1 MSGKGKGF
9 GNSARYQSTGS
20 RDPIWTR
27 VSGDP
32 GNQGLGDS
40 SRTSASAEKIQLQ
53 CSTASHGKGLNV
65 TSAAVFIAGEMAG
78 SGVLALPRAVVEAGW
93 IGLVLLIV
101 FCLNAAYGGSRL
113 GACWAIIEERYPE
126 YRDRVRNPYATIGYR
141 AVGRWGS
148 ILVSACIQFTLFGAG
163 TVYLQLSSTIFQDL
177 MNDVL
182 PQVGI
187 CVWFIFIALLL
198 VVPMWLGSPKDF
210 WVVGIGALLT
220 TAFACVFIF
229 SQMVID
235 GLHNTEPVPV
245 KNHGFGSFFLSFGTI
260 LFAFGG
266 ASTFPTIQ
274 NDMAEKQHFS
284 KSILIG
290 FATIMALYLPVAAG
304 GYFIYGEAVDP
315 NVILSLG
322 HSSLVSMANVLMAI
336 HLILAFLIVINPV
349 CQELEEIFQVPHE
362 FCLKRCI
369 LRTIM
374 MCIMVFV
381 GETIPKFGKILSL
394 VGGSTITLLTFV
406 FPSLFYMILCDQKGE
421 EWPQRHIPLYKR
433 VYMWELII
441 IGLVGGSASTYNAIL
456 DIFSAESM
464 AKPCYWPL

>member
-9 GNSARYQSTGS
+9 GTSARYQSTGS

-32 GNQGLGDS
+32 GNEASTDG
-40 SRTSASAEKIQLQ
+40 SRSATHEKVQLQ
-53 CSTASHGKGLNV
+53 CSSSSTGKGLNV
-65 TSAAVFIAGEMAG
+65 TSAAIFIAGEMAG

-93 IGLVLLIV
+93 IGIVLLVV
-101 FCLNAAYGGSRL
+101 FCFNAAYGGSRL
-113 GACWAIIEERYPE
+113 GACWAIVEERYPE
-126 YRDRVRNPYATIGYR
+126 YRERVRNPYATIAYR

-148 ILVSACIQFTLFGAG
+148 YLVSGCIQFTLFGAG
-163 TVYLQLSSTIFQDL
+163 TVYLQLASQIFQDL
-177 MNDVL
+177 MSDVL
-182 PQVGI
+182 PRVVP
-187 CVWFIFIALLL
+187 CVWFVLIAILLT
-198 VVPMWLGSPKDF
+198 VPMWLGSPKDF

-229 SQMVID
+229 AQMVMD
-235 GLHNTEPVPV
+235 GLSNTEPVQF
-245 KNHGFGSFFLSFGTI
+245 KTHGFRNFFLSFGTI

-274 NDMAEKQHFS
+274 NDMSEKQQFS

-290 FATIMALYLPVAAG
+290 FSTIMALYLPVAVG

-315 NVILSLG
+315 NIILSLG
-322 HSSLVSMANVLMAI
+322 HSSLVSTANVLMAI
-336 HLILAFLIVINPV
+336 HLVLAFLIVINPV

-362 FCLKRCI
+362 FCMKRCG

-381 GETIPKFGKILSL
+381 GATIPKFGKILSL

-406 FPSLFYMILCDQKGE
+406 FPPLFYMVLCDQKRVD
-421 EWPQRHIPLYKR
+421 WPERLIPVHIR
-433 VYMWELII
+433 VYMWELIL
-441 IGLVGGSASTYNAIL
+441 IGLVGGTASTYNAIL

-464 AKPCYWPL
+464 EKPCYWPW